1 MQALPLP
8 PSPHQPLPRVVQLV
22 VVALL
27 KKLLVVFGTLVG
39 LMSTHSPMRIVV
51 EEVLHPLPRP

>member
-22 VVALL
+22 VALL

-39 LMSTHSPMRIVV
+39 LMSMHSPMRIVV